1 MGTHTGSI
9 IMDIPGTV
17 VIPSSRRLSPGYR
30 QSVLPLRD
38 KKPTCLRTSGHCQVL
53 ASLKSA
59 EASRAA
65 LVAISLG
72 V

>member
-1 MGTHTGSI
+1 MFG
-9 IMDIPGTV
+9 
-17 VIPSSRRLSPGYR
+17 RAN
-30 QSVLPLRD
+30 RD
-38 KKPTCLRTSGHCQVL
+38 YQVL

-72 V
+72 GVGSPMLKPPGDGFHKQRGHQVWHKLI